1 MPFPIYLAMTAAEFR
16 KNPQVSSKIAWMAC
30 HFSPYGTGL
39 SNCPQSLPEGS
50 MLIVND
56 RTPICGHDPDLIC
69 AQLESLVESLHCSS
83 IYLDMQRP
91 GDSQTARLVETIVST
106 LSCPVGVSVWYAS
119 GLNCPICLPPVPL
132 LCPLAQHLQPW
143 EGREIWLE
151 LATETARYTVTADGC
166 RRSDAP
172 MIGEFPFRDL
182 ALHCRYRIEA
192 TEDAVH
198 FTLSRQKEDLEEWIE
213 NAGNVQ
219 TFLGL
224 YQELG

>member
-1 MPFPIYLAMTAAEFR
+1 MPFPIYLAMTAAEFQ

-39 SNCPQSLPEGS
+39 SNCPQALPEGS

-69 AQLESLVESLHCSS
+69 AQLESLVESLNCSS

-91 GDSQTARLVETIVST
+91 GDAQTTRLVETIVST

-119 GLNCPICLPPVPL
+119 GLNCPVCLPPVPL
-132 LCPLAQHLQPW
+132 LRPLAQHLQPW

-151 LATETARYTVTADGC
+151 LAPETVRYTITAAGC
-166 RRSDAP
+166 SRCDIAP
-172 MIGEFPFRDL
+172 EGEFPLWDPG
-182 ALHCRYRIEA
+182 LHCHYRIES
-192 TEDAVH
+192 EQDALH
-198 FTLSRQKEDLEEWIE
+198 FILTRQHKELEYLIQSAE
-213 NAGNVQ
+213 NIQ